1 MRGSGHPQLEVR
13 RTMIPLEARWSFNK
27 APKRFNL
34 VCVLSISRYNAG
46 NEPSPRDRRGQAS
59 SLLLVVHVSDNVGDV
74 LVAFLLL
81 LDEGGVVQARVLDL
95 FPGFF
100 LGFLGASDHIA
111 IGGHLALGFRVRF
124 LERHEFGIG
133 DFWRH
138 DFFFSCGLDC
148 ARRGGGIGA
157 RAWPEDAN
165 ERTRTRQPS
174 RSCGAYWRENQSP
187 PAPPR
192 LSRHWKSESA

>member
-13 RTMIPLEARWSFNK
+13 RTMIPLDARWSFNK
-27 APKRFNL
+27 APRRFNL
-34 VCVLSISRYNAG
+34 VCALSISRYNAG

-81 LDEGGVVQARVLDL
+81 LDEGGVVQAR
-95 FPGFF
+95 
-100 LGFLGASDHIA
+100 
-111 IGGHLALGFRVRF
+111 F

-157 RAWPEDAN
+157 RACARRGKLQDGMAFRAN
-165 ERTRTRQPS
+165 DRVLVEIVKS
-174 RSCGAYWRENQSP
+174 RAATAAEALSTELEFHHGPVPLAVENGAFHL
-187 PAPPR
+187 AI
-192 LSRHWKSESA
+192 

>member
-1 MRGSGHPQLEVR
+1 MPAITGPKKRLSEGL
-13 RTMIPLEARWSFNK
+13 FNT
-27 APKRFNL
+27 R
-34 VCVLSISRYNAG
+34 
-46 NEPSPRDRRGQAS
+46 
-59 SLLLVVHVSDNVGDV
+59 LL
-74 LVAFLLL
+74 FY
-81 LDEGGVVQARVLDL
+81 L

-138 DFFFSCGLDC
+138 EFFFSCGLDC

-157 RAWPEDAN
+157 RACARRGKLQDGMAFRAN
-165 ERTRTRQPS
+165 DRVLVEIVKSRAATAAEALSTERGNGMTCAGS
-174 RSCGAYWRENQSP
+174 
-187 PAPPR
+187 
-192 LSRHWKSESA
+192 

>member
-1 MRGSGHPQLEVR
+1 
-13 RTMIPLEARWSFNK
+13 MIPLEARWSFNK

-81 LDEGGVVQARVLDL
+81 LDEGGVVQARVLEFYL

-148 ARRGGGIGA
+148 ARRGGGIGTRVCA
-157 RAWPEDAN
+157 RRGKLQDGMAFRAN
-165 ERTRTRQPS
+165 DRVLIEIVKS
-174 RSCGAYWRENQSP
+174 RAATAAGGA
-187 PAPPR
+187 
-192 LSRHWKSESA
+192 